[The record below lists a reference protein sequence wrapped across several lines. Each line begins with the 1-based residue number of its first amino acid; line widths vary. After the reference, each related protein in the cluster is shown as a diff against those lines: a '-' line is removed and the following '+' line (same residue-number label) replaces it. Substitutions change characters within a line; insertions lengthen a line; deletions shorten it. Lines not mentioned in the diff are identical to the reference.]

1 MVTLTDA
8 EIMAGIRVSADTAGL
23 SGEGE
28 TAILITDNDMGAL
41 IPARAAY
48 ARVEID
54 AAAPDAPDEASNA
67 AALALVGY
75 LYDAPPSKV
84 GNAWER
90 SGCAYILR
98 RWLVRRAV
106 AVFEATA

>member
-48 ARVEID
+48 ARVGD
-54 AAAPDAPDEASNA
+54 RRGGADRA
-67 AALALVGY
+67 G
-75 LYDAPPSKV
+75 
-84 GNAWER
+84 R
-90 SGCAYILR
+90 SEQRGGAGR
-98 RWLVRRAV
+98 
-106 AVFEATA
+106 